1 MRRIEY
7 RKCEKCGQR
16 YTTHPQ
22 SKINHCFDCWI
33 PEWRL

>member
-7 RKCEKCGQR
+7 RKCEKCGQK
-16 YTTHPQ
+16 YTTHVHSRIQ
-22 SKINHCFDCWI
+22 ECFHCWK